1 MPADGIS
8 LPFTISGNVGS
19 SRPDSSLVEIMNT
32 PPPIQKATFCRT
44 YASAKSRHW
53 SGRAVRWSTAEPCLV
68 VGPQVVLPSPAW
80 TFSPS

>member
-8 LPFTISGNVGS
+8 LPFTIAETSA
-19 SRPDSSLVEIMNT
+19 RPVRKSSSLVEIMNT

-53 SGRAVRWSTAEPCLV
+53 SGRAVGWSSCPILLSRILYRLGAPMIR
-68 VGPQVVLPSPAW
+68 
-80 TFSPS
+80 